1 MKVFVIGC
9 GSIGE
14 RHIKNLQNLS
24 LYDISSFDSDQNR
37 LTDIKKKYNIDTF
50 NSLDKG
56 LSQNPDLVL
65 ICTPPSNH
73 LLIANQAIKYDTN
86 IFIEKPISNK
96 LEDVDELLN
105 KAEKKKK
112 LIFVGYNWRFNKGIK
127 LLKNKIENNE
137 IGKIFYGK
145 AEFGQYLPDWRPWQD
160 YKKSYTAREELGG
173 GIILD
178 GSHEIDY
185 INWFLGEIKEVSCF
199 AHKLSNLKV
208 NVEDV
213 ADIILKFKKN
223 KIGSI
228 HLDFI
233 RKGYSRNCTIIG
245 DEGTLYF
252 DYADQIVYQ
261 YLIDE
266 NKTEQYNV
274 KTDPNEMYIE
284 EMKHVLD
291 CIKNNKKTLIDGK
304 NGKMILEIALAAKKS
319 AKIGEIIKL

>member
-1 MKVFVIGC
+1 MKIFVIGC

-24 LYDISSFDSDQNR
+24 SNDISSFDADKKH
-37 LTDIKKKYNIDTF
+37 LADIKKKYDIDTYD
-50 NSLDKG
+50 SLDKG
-56 LSQNPDLVL
+56 LGQNPDLVL

-73 LLIANQAIKYDTN
+73 LEIAKKAIDFDTN

-96 LEDVDELLN
+96 IEGVDELIN

-112 LIFVGYNWRFNKGIK
+112 LVFVGYNWRFNNGIR
-127 LLKNKIENNE
+127 LIKNKIENEE

-160 YKKSYTAREELGG
+160 YTKSYTAREELGG

-185 INWFLGEIKEVSCF
+185 ITWFLGEIKEVSCF
-199 AHKLSNLKV
+199 ANKLSNLKV

-213 ADIILKFKKN
+213 ADIILKFKNN
-223 KIGSI
+223 KIASI

-245 DEGTLYF
+245 EKGTLYF
-252 DYADQIVYQ
+252 DYTDQIVYQ

-266 NKTEQYNV
+266 NKIEQYNI
-274 KTDPNEMYIE
+274 KTDPNDMYVE
-284 EMKHVLD
+284 EMKYVLD
-291 CIKNNKKTLIDGK
+291 CIKNNKQTLINGK
-304 NGKMILEIALAAKKS
+304 NARMVLEIALAAKKS
-319 AKIGEIIKL
+319 AEKGEIIKL